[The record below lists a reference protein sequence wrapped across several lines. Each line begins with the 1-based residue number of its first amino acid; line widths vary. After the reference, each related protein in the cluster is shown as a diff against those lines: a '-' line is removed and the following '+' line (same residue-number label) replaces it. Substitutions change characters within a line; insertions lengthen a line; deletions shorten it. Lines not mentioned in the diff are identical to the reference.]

1 MPEASEAAMGIFAD
15 GRLGMKRK
23 ICVVVASRANYGRV
37 KYLMKAIQAHPELE
51 LQVIVGASTLL
62 ERFGKAI
69 NVIKADG
76 FNPVRSIHYVI
87 EGETLTTQAK
97 STGLGIVELSSAFE
111 DLQPDMVVT
120 VADRFE
126 TMATAI
132 ATTYL
137 NIPLVHLQG
146 GEVSGNIDDRV
157 RHAITK
163 LADMHFVASELSA
176 QRVISMGEDP
186 RCVFNYGCPAMDIL
200 VNEDLSISNKQME
213 RYLGVGRPID
223 WSRPYV
229 LMLQHPVT
237 TSYGNGFVEVSHT
250 LQALREIPDVQ
261 KVVMWPN
268 VDAGSDDVSKGIR
281 HFRELNM
288 QEPIYYHKNFAP
300 EDYARV
306 LNNAVCCV
314 GNSSSF
320 IREGAFLGVPSVI
333 VGDRQQGREHA
344 ENVVFANYDH
354 SHIAEQ
360 IRAQMAHGRYL
371 SDKRFGDGTAGTRI
385 AAELA
390 RMELQWLGGAR

>member
-1 MPEASEAAMGIFAD
+1 
-15 GRLGMKRK
+15 MKK

-37 KYLMKAIQAHPELE
+37 KYLMKAIQAHPDLE
-51 LQVIVGASTLL
+51 LQLIVGASTLL

-69 NVIKADG
+69 NIIKKDG
-76 FNPVRSIHYVI
+76 FTPLRSIHYVI
-87 EGETLTTQAK
+87 EGETLVTQAK

-132 ATTYL
+132 AATYL

-163 LADMHFVASELSA
+163 LADFHFVASELSA
-176 QRVISMGEDP
+176 QRVLSMGEDI
-186 RCVFNYGCPAMDIL
+186 RHVYNYGCPSMDIL
-200 VNEDLSISNKQME
+200 SNEDMSISSDQMGA
-213 RYLGVGRPID
+213 YLGVGRPLD
-223 WSRPYV
+223 WTKPYI
-229 LMLQHPVT
+229 LMVQHPVT
-237 TSYGNGFVEVSHT
+237 TSYGHGFEQVSRT
-250 LQALREIPDVQ
+250 LQALKSIPDVQ
-261 KVVMWPN
+261 KVIMWPN

-281 HFRELNM
+281 HFREFNM
-288 QEPIYYHKNFAP
+288 QEPIYYYKNFSP

-320 IREGAFLGVPSVI
+320 IREAAYLGVPAVI
-333 VGDRQQGREHA
+333 VGDRQQGREHG
-344 ENVVFANYDH
+344 ENVVCASYDE
-354 SHIAEQ
+354 SQITEQ
-360 IRAQMAHGRYL
+360 IKAQILHGRYAP
-371 SDKRFGDGTAGTRI
+371 SHMFGRGDAGLRI
-385 AAELA
+385 ASELA
-390 RMELQWLGGAR
+390 NVQLNTAD

>member
-1 MPEASEAAMGIFAD
+1 
-15 GRLGMKRK
+15 MKK

-37 KYLMKAIQAHPELE
+37 KHLMRAIQDHPDLE
-51 LQVIVGASTLL
+51 LQLIVGASTLL
-62 ERFGKAI
+62 ERFGRAI
-69 NVIKADG
+69 NVIRADG
-76 FNPVRSIHYVI
+76 FTPLRSIHYVI
-87 EGETLTTQAK
+87 EGETLATQAK

-132 ATTYL
+132 AATYL

-163 LADMHFVASELSA
+163 LADIHFVASEMSA

-186 RCVFNYGCPAMDIL
+186 RYVFNYGCPAMDVL
-200 VNEDLSISNKQME
+200 VHEDLSISNE
-213 RYLGVGRPID
+213 RMGQYLGVGRPLD
-223 WSRPYV
+223 WNKPYI
-229 LMLQHPVT
+229 LMVQHPVT
-237 TSYGNGFVEVSHT
+237 TSYGHGFDEVSES
-250 LQALREIPDVQ
+250 LYALKAIPDIQ

-281 HFRELNM
+281 HFREFNM
-288 QEPIYYHKNFAP
+288 KEPIYYYKNFSP

-306 LNNAVCCV
+306 INNAVCCV

-320 IREGAFLGVPSVI
+320 IREAAFLGVPAVI
-333 VGDRQQGREHA
+333 VGDRQQGREHGN
-344 ENVVFANYDH
+344 NVVFASYARAD
-354 SHIAEQ
+354 IEQ
-360 IRAQMAHGRYL
+360 KVRAQIGHGRYP
-371 SDKRFGDGTAGTRI
+371 SDQCFGSGDAGKRI

-390 RMELQWLGGAR
+390 TMNYKHEA

>member
-1 MPEASEAAMGIFAD
+1 
-15 GRLGMKRK
+15 MKK

-51 LQVIVGASTLL
+51 LQLVVGASTLL

-69 NVIKADG
+69 NVIKKDG
-76 FNPVRSIHYVI
+76 FTPVRSIHYVI
-87 EGETLTTQAK
+87 EGETLVTQAK
-97 STGLGIVELSSAFE
+97 STGLGIVELSTAFE
-111 DLQPDMVVT
+111 DLAPDMVVT

-132 ATTYL
+132 AATYL

-163 LADMHFVASELSA
+163 LADIHFVSSEDSKN
-176 QRVISMGEDP
+176 RVIEMGEDP
-186 RCVFNYGCPAMDIL
+186 RYVYNYGCPAMDVL
-200 VNEDLSISNKQME
+200 VHEDLSISNEGMV
-213 RYLGVGRPID
+213 RYLGVGKPTD
-223 WSRPYV
+223 WSKPYV
-229 LMLQHPVT
+229 LMVQHPVT
-237 TSYGNGFVEVSHT
+237 TSYGHGFGQVSET
-250 LQALREIPDVQ
+250 LHALKEIKGIQ

-288 QEPIYYHKNFAP
+288 QEPIYYYKNFSP
-300 EDYARV
+300 EDYAKV

-320 IREGAFLGVPSVI
+320 IRECSFLGVPSVI
-333 VGDRQQGREHA
+333 VGDRQQGREHGDNA
-344 ENVVFANYDH
+344 VFATYDAKDIEEKLRH
-354 SHIAEQ
+354 Q
-360 IRAQMAHGRYL
+360 IAHGRYPV
-371 SDKRFGDGTAGTRI
+371 DPRYGKGDAGERI
-385 AAELA
+385 AQELA
-390 RMELQWLGGAR
+390 ALDYRHSA